1 MELLPEEV
9 RASLPKLYAQD
20 GTTNPIVHV
29 KYFTPDSNWTW
40 YATEGEADES
50 DFRFFGY
57 VIGLEREWGYFLL
70 SDLQNTKGIL
80 GLPIERDLYFKPAP
94 IKEVLKREHQRE
106 HQEQE

>member
-40 YATEGEADES
+40 YATEGEAEED

-94 IKEVLKREHQRE
+94 IKEVLKREHQ
-106 HQEQE
+106 EQE